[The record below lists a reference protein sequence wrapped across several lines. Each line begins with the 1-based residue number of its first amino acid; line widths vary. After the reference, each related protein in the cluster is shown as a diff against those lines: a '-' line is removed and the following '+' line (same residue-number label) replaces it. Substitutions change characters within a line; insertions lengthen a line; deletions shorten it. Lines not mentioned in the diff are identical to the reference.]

1 MKNMKT
7 KTKNRTP
14 RRILAVFL
22 SILMLMS
29 SFVFASPVVSEAAE
43 RVVFDKSRYGNYNSS
58 ARSEKITYNLLGL
71 THCAGEMGDIYAE
84 SRLYYYVQGLSGARS
99 TSVPDLNHP
108 NRTSKYY
115 NTTSSDCYLDW
126 TSEDRNYSLGDY
138 DVRDTH
144 DKHVNQKGV
153 YYMFK
158 DSRSGVTNSNKKV
171 GVTIINGG
179 SGYDDELMK
188 DTRQNIE
195 KGTTV
200 SIKGNMVHGIGM
212 GNSTNIYGNY
222 IKVPTL
228 STNPSSD
235 STSLTWRFTARRE
248 KGTWTFGSHQPI
260 SIEYSTT
267 YITDIQM
274 GPRIYYYSID
284 STELYNLYKDL
295 YVGYNEGYYVGSPTE
310 KFAKAMHAAELVL
323 QGKLDRQIVA
333 TEEDGGYG
341 YCCICQ
347 ELLDAIVADLKAVKI
362 TVKFASILT
371 TRSDPVD
378 AAAFNQISMPRDYT
392 KGLDVS
398 INVSDKY
405 DASNVKLVVNDKYG
419 VKLGEYTPTGNSGS
433 RYNFK
438 VPITGDIAEIVATNF
453 KVNQYKVSVPANR
466 TGLEITG
473 GGDTTV
479 THGDNYTFT
488 VAVKDG
494 YTRSTPTVKINGV
507 DAPFTFDEA
516 TGIYTYTMENIK
528 ENKNVTIDNLSLNEY
543 SVSYNLGEGID
554 KTADSATSVI
564 HGNDA
569 TVAITIGEAYTQSEP
584 QPTVDNGTLTFKE
597 KDGKTFYY
605 TLSGVTDDVTV
616 TAPGLSKNT
625 YKVALPTGEGYTAK
639 VPDGVDLNSIVYGT
653 DLSFSIDLDEQYNR
667 SKVVVKYN
675 GTVIEPVGG
684 IYTIKNV
691 THNIGIDETDP
702 VITVDG
708 VELNHYY
715 ITLPLESESGFTIEV
730 GEGLNAKSV
739 LSGTDFNFK
748 LFIDPAYSDS
758 IPTIKVSRDGGDNYT
773 VLSAQNGNEYIINGV
788 LSDCIVVVENVK
800 KNTYTVKF
808 LDDEGNVDETVTDV
822 EYGSSVEYP
831 GESEPTKANETI
843 SDKTVDGVRTVVEK
857 KYTFIGWS
865 QDTSNVTSNME
876 VSPIFEVSEV
886 KTTYPKEGEGGD
898 PTVVVTPKN
907 ANILF
912 ISDGI
917 IVHKESVEKGTK
929 FSGWDGTPVK
939 TSKNPYETY
948 TFKGWDLDKDGV
960 VDIDAGESTAID
972 SVKDD
977 VMFIAVFESSLPSQ
991 TVTFK
996 SFDGSEVLQSTK
1008 VKRGEEAKYELPG
1021 SPVRRDNTNL
1031 YDFAGWSLEKDADET
1046 KIVEKV
1052 LVADSDITLYAAYKK
1067 TPIVYSYKYINDG
1080 ETVQSGTFYN
1090 GDKYK
1095 FTEAEPTRAS
1105 TVDKD
1110 FTFDGWDVRTS
1121 GYETIYTATY
1131 VSSVRRYESNIPGN
1145 GEGYTITENK
1155 TTDYGDTFTF
1165 TVTLEEGYEETK
1177 PNVTSGGEK
1186 IEPASKDGN
1195 SYTYEIKL
1203 DGATAEE
1210 VYSDLTVT
1218 VGATINNYDVNI
1230 VGDTGCEV
1238 VPTSINSNHGGNGS
1252 FTVTLKEG
1260 YTQTAPTVTVDGK
1273 LVLSAPEIGD
1283 GKYVYTI
1290 SEIKSDSTITVTTKI
1305 NEYRV
1310 IVYNWKNKAIF
1321 NENVKHGSTPD
1332 IKTPVKPADKNGAY
1346 EFIGYDTN
1354 NDGTAD
1360 VMVIENV
1367 TAPVTAKA
1375 LYKYNHR
1382 HDTDPDENP
1391 DIWELVKT
1399 DKATCE
1405 RDGLKHYTCKHGD
1418 GQTTTK
1424 VIPARKH
1431 NMTDWHIDKAPT
1443 CTETGLKSRHCQNT
1457 VATDEYEACSC
1468 AENGVVIPATGHHDS
1483 DGDYKCDDCGAD
1495 LGHCSSCICHKGNV
1509 LSKIIRKICTILSKT
1524 FHTKIKCCK
1533 CMKWY
1538 GDEISSIS

>member
-1 MKNMKT
+1 MKT

-14 RRILAVFL
+14 KRLLSVFL
-22 SILMLMS
+22 SVLMLMS
-29 SFVFASPVVSEAAE
+29 SLVFASPVVSEAYNIND
-43 RVVFDKSRYGNYNSS
+43 RVTFNESKYNAQKHHANSYSTSAKYGINLYGATSNLDVSIFEASGASTTAIYNNDPKKTSPYYNS
-58 ARSEKITYNLLGL
+58 
-71 THCAGEMGDIYAE
+71 
-84 SRLYYYVQGLSGARS
+84 
-99 TSVPDLNHP
+99 PDSP
-108 NRTSKYY
+108 Y
-115 NTTSSDCYLDW
+115 YLDFNH
-126 TSEDRNYSLGDY
+126 SSKDYSKSGNNCRN
-138 DVRDTH
+138 
-144 DKHVNQKGV
+144 GV
-153 YYMFK
+153 YYGFTDKRISNPTIGVRSKNGLEYSGTFK
-158 DSRSGVTNSNKKV
+158 LDITEGYTSQ
-171 GVTIINGG
+171 GG
-179 SGYDDELMK
+179 LVIDKY
-188 DTRQNIE
+188 
-195 KGTTV
+195 TV
-200 SIKGNMVHGIGM
+200 SIVNFKPKSIGIDSSYSRMSGNGEGAFYNQYDVYYTSYWYEAYDG
-212 GNSTNIYGNY
+212 
-222 IKVPTL
+222 KRW
-228 STNPSSD
+228 SD
-235 STSLTWRFTARRE
+235 NHYTSNN
-248 KGTWTFGSHQPI
+248 KHVGTYTI
-260 SIEYSTT
+260 
-267 YITDIQM
+267 
-274 GPRIYYYSID
+274 GPRIFNYIID
-284 STELYNLYKDL
+284 STALYNKYKEL
-295 YVGYNEGYYVGSPTE
+295 YVGYNEGYYTATPLNT
-310 KFAKAMHAAELVL
+310 FAKAMHAAEMVL
-323 QGKLDRQIVA
+323 QGKLDRQVVA
-333 TEEDGGYG
+333 PVADGGYG
-341 YCCICQ
+341 YQCICQ
-347 ELLDAIVADLKAVKI
+347 ELIDAILADLNSVTI
-362 TVKFASILT
+362 IVKFADILT
-371 TRSDPVD
+371 TRSDPAD
-378 AAAFNQISMPRDYT
+378 AATFNPVSVPDDYI

-433 RYNFK
+433 RYNFN

-473 GGDTTV
+473 GGDKTV
-479 THGDNYTFT
+479 NWNDSHTFT
-488 VAVKDG
+488 VKVKDG

-569 TVAITIGEAYTQSEP
+569 AIAITIGEAYTQSEP

-616 TAPGLSKNT
+616 TAPRLSKNT

-639 VPDGVDLNSIVYGT
+639 VPDGVDLNNIVYGT
-653 DLSFSIDLDEQYNR
+653 DLSFSIDLHEQYNR

-675 GTVIEPVGG
+675 GTVIEPVGK

-691 THNIGIDETDP
+691 THNIDIDETDP
-702 VITVDG
+702 VITVEG

-739 LSGTDFNFK
+739 LSGTNFNFK

-808 LDDEGNVDETVTDV
+808 LDDEGNVDKTVTDV

-831 GESEPTKANETI
+831 GESEPTKANDLV
-843 SDKTVDGVRTVVEK
+843 SDTTVDGVRTVVEK

-898 PTVVVTPKN
+898 PTVVVTPKT

-917 IVHKESVEKGTK
+917 IVHKETVEKESK
-929 FSGWDGTPVK
+929 FTGWNGTPVK

-960 VDIDAGESTAID
+960 VDIAAGESTAID

-996 SFDGSEVLQSTK
+996 SFDGSDVLYSTK
-1008 VKRGEEAKYELPG
+1008 FKQGTEAKFGLSATPE
-1021 SPVRRDNTNL
+1021 RRDNTNL
-1031 YDFAGWSLEKDADET
+1031 YDFVGWSFNKDADQT
-1046 KIVEKV
+1046 DVVEKV

-1067 TPIVYSYKYINDG
+1067 TPIVYSYKYLNDG
-1080 ETVQSGTFYN
+1080 KTVQSGTFYN

-1230 VGDTGCEV
+1230 VGDSGCEV

-1260 YTQTAPTVTVDGK
+1260 YTQTDPTVIVDGK

-1310 IVYNWKNKAIF
+1310 IVYDWEKEIF
-1321 NENVKHGSTPD
+1321 NKNVKHGSTPD

-1399 DKATCE
+1399 DKATCTAN
-1405 RDGLKHYTCKHGD
+1405 GLKHYVCRHGD

-1457 VATDEYEACSC
+1457 VATDEYEACSF

-1509 LSKIIRKICTILSKT
+1509 LSKVIRKICTILSKT